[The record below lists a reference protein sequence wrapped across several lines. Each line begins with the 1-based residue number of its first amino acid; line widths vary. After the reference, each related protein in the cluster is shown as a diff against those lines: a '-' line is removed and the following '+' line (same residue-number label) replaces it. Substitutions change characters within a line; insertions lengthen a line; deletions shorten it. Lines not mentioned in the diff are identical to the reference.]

1 MSRSSRLLATVG
13 PVTVAAVVMLATG
26 AIAAKPG
33 APVINEKFTPLPC
46 VEDPSAQTVQ
56 GALACAERQV
66 LRTDKQV
73 DSISA
78 TVFSR
83 LPGDA
88 ARHRFVVAARAWLS
102 YRNADCASQGDVFL
116 GGTESALR
124 AAGCMADRNRTRA
137 ADLREFAVELLH

>member
-1 MSRSSRLLATVG
+1 MRRSSRLFATVG
-13 PVTVAAVVMLATG
+13 PATAAVAVMLVTG
-26 AIAAKPG
+26 AVAAKPA

-46 VEDPSAQTVQ
+46 TGEPSDRTLDQL
-56 GALACAERQV
+56 LACAERQV

-83 LPGDA
+83 VPGDA
-88 ARHRFVVAARAWLS
+88 ARRRFVVAARAWLG
-102 YRNADCASQGDVFL
+102 YRNADCASQADVFL

-124 AAGCMADRNRTRA
+124 AAQCMVARNRTRA
-137 ADLREFAVELLH
+137 EDLSTFASELLH